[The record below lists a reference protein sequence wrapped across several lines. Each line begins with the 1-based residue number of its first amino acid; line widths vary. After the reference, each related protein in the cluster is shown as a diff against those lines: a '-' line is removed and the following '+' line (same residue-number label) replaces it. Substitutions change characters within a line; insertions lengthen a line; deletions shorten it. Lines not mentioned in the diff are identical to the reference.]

1 MRRISLFVVIL
12 VAGALLAAIWQT
24 QYGRVHADTHI
35 VRDALLI
42 PQRAV
47 TSLQG
52 TSQIRVVAPDN
63 TIQIRA
69 VTLGARVGSSWLA
82 QGGVAAGD
90 RVVMDSASL
99 PQGTRVN
106 VKPYVADDASAPP
119 AADRAGRQR

>member
-1 MRRISLFVVIL
+1 
-12 VAGALLAAIWQT
+12 
-24 QYGRVHADTHI
+24 

-52 TSQIRVVAPDN
+52 ASQLRVVAPDN
-63 TIQIRA
+63 TIQVRT
-69 VTLGARVGSSWLA
+69 VTLGARVGSGWIA

-106 VKPYVADDASAPP
+106 VKPYIAEDTSAPSTT
-119 AADRAGRQR
+119 DRTGSQR